1 MKTTFNYPL
10 PEENYVAG
18 ISTTRK
24 GTYNYDGPDEIVF
37 EINDNGVI
45 VDIDPDYE
53 IFDPDKHR
61 IVVKPKADAN
71 DLPIAYFYQDRFIP
85 STPDKNVQDGFFH
98 NYTYIDEPQSNGE
111 VYKAKENLR
120 LSDAYTLR
128 YDFEKSNGAGIAS
141 GGWVFDQKLR
151 EETNLWKQRAE
162 MRSNLVGIF
171 TDHQALSASTHT
183 AVKTYQAECKT
194 FADANPLM
202 KEWKV
207 LNTPKVGTEPKLD
220 ADARREIESLI
231 NTENL
236 PLLDEEI

>member
-10 PEENYVAG
+10 PEENYVTG

-24 GTYNYDGPDEIVF
+24 GTYNYDGPDEIIF
-37 EINDNGVI
+37 QINDEGQI
-45 VDIDPDYE
+45 VDIDPEYE

-85 STPDKNVQDGFFH
+85 STADKNVQDGFFH
-98 NYTYIDEPQSNGE
+98 NYTYIDETQSNGE

-120 LSDAYTLR
+120 LSDAYTLK

-141 GGWVFDQKLR
+141 GGWVFNQKLR
-151 EETNLWKQRAE
+151 EETNIWKQRAE
-162 MRSNLVGIF
+162 MRSTAVGIF

-183 AVKTYQAECKT
+183 AVNTYRAECKT

-220 ADARREIESLI
+220 ADARLEIQSLI

-236 PLLDEEI
+236 PLLDEDI